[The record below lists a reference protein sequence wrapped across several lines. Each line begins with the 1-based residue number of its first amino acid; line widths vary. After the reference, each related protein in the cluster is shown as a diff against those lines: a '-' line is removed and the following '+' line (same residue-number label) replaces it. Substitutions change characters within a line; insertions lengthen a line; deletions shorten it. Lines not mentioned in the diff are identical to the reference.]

1 MARPKLI
8 YVVTEDW
15 YFLSHR
21 MPTVHGAQAA
31 GYEVCVITSDGQCR
45 KAIEAQG
52 VRVIPFNF
60 ERRNLNPARA
70 SRQISELRDIYSR
83 EKPSVVHHIAMK
95 PILYGSV
102 AAWMT
107 GVPHVVNAFAGL
119 GYVFSENTKLA
130 RAIRLFLVQAFRM
143 LLKRRGSV
151 VMLQNPDDLALLKRF
166 RMLPD
171 DPARVV
177 LIRGSGVDIDRLKP
191 LPMPPMP
198 PDGDFICAYA
208 GRMIEMKGL
217 SVMKDAFARL
227 KTEAPH
233 VKLWL
238 CGQPDPGNPGSW
250 TMDQIEEWTR
260 ENPNVIYKGQSN
272 MAEIWA
278 QSHVALQPSYGGEGV
293 PKALLE
299 AAACARPI
307 IATDVPGCREVVD
320 EGRNGFLV
328 PPRNPALLAER
339 ILTLAHHPVLCFTMG
354 QNSRK
359 LVEGDLSSA
368 AVTEKTRVLYES
380 LKKAA

>member
-119 GYVFSENTKLA
+119 AMSFPRTRSWHA
-130 RAIRLFLVQAFRM
+130 RSAV
-143 LLKRRGSV
+143 
-151 VMLQNPDDLALLKRF
+151 
-166 RMLPD
+166 
-171 DPARVV
+171 
-177 LIRGSGVDIDRLKP
+177 SG
-191 LPMPPMP
+191 
-198 PDGDFICAYA
+198 A
-208 GRMIEMKGL
+208 G
-217 SVMKDAFARL
+217 VPHVA
-227 KTEAPH
+227 EAPRF
-233 VKLWL
+233 
-238 CGQPDPGNPGSW
+238 G
-250 TMDQIEEWTR
+250 R
-260 ENPNVIYKGQSN
+260 Y
-272 MAEIWA
+272 
-278 QSHVALQPSYGGEGV
+278 
-293 PKALLE
+293 
-299 AAACARPI
+299 AAKS
-307 IATDVPGCREVVD
+307 G
-320 EGRNGFLV
+320 
-328 PPRNPALLAER
+328 
-339 ILTLAHHPVLCFTMG
+339 
-354 QNSRK
+354 
-359 LVEGDLSSA
+359 
-368 AVTEKTRVLYES
+368 
-380 LKKAA
+380 